1 MSSFGSLNT
10 ALSGLLA
17 HRRVL
22 DVIGHNIA
30 NVGTEGYSRQ
40 RVELTGLGGA
50 TVASMFSKPAG
61 SAGGVSVAG
70 VTRIRDEF
78 LERRAVR
85 EHATGARLEIES
97 TVLTRIEATVPEPS
111 DVGLAAQLGDFYAAW
126 DDLANNPGDSAGRI
140 AVLQQAST
148 VASTFR
154 RVSADL
160 RELRDAAV
168 TEATTIVK
176 QVNTMA
182 GRIAE
187 LNGAIRRANAAGMD
201 AYGLADER
209 DQMIL
214 QLGELA
220 GVETRQLDDGTVDVT
235 LGGSTL
241 VRGEHVRALEVA
253 EPGPLTGPYAGT
265 GFSAVQVRWSED
277 GYPATVVD
285 GRLGGLLNVANEHV
299 PHALSD
305 LDAVAASLVSTVNA
319 LHVTGQGLDP
329 VADVNLNFWNPTGTT
344 ASTLAVSADVAG
356 QPSRIAAAAVGG
368 GALDVTIAQSMAALA
383 EAQGGT
389 IDVYQDMI
397 GRLAVETQSAGRRAA
412 IQTEVTSQADL
423 ARLSVSGVNLDEEL
437 TNMISTQRAYEAS
450 ARVLTAVDAVLDT
463 LINRTGMVGR

>member
-30 NVGTEGYSRQ
+30 NVGTDGYSRQ
-40 RVELTGLGGA
+40 RVELTGLGSA
-50 TVASMFSKPAG
+50 TVASMFSTPAG
-61 SAGGVSVAG
+61 STGGVGVAG
-70 VTRIRDEF
+70 LTRIRDEV
-78 LERRAVR
+78 LERWAVR

-97 TVLTRIEATVPEPS
+97 TVLTRIEATIPEPS

-154 RVSADL
+154 RVAADL
-160 RELRDAAV
+160 RELRDASV
-168 TEATTIVK
+168 TEATTIVH
-176 QVNTMA
+176 QVNTIA
-182 GRIAE
+182 GRVAE
-187 LNGAIRRANAAGMD
+187 LNGAVRRATAAGLD

-209 DQMIL
+209 DRLIL

-220 GVETRQLDDGTVDVT
+220 GVETRALDDGTVDVT

-241 VRGEHVRALEVA
+241 VRGEKVRELEVA

-277 GYPATVVD
+277 GFPAAVSE

-305 LDAVAASLVSTVNA
+305 LDAVASSLVTSVNA
-319 LHVTGQGLDP
+319 LHETGQGLDP
-329 VADVNLNFWNPTGTT
+329 VADVDLDFWDAAGTT
-344 ASTLAVSADVAG
+344 AASIAISADVAG
-356 QPSRIAAAAVGG
+356 QPSRIAAAAVGS
-368 GALDVTIAQSMAALA
+368 GALDVTIAQSLAALS

-389 IDVYQDMI
+389 IDVYQDLV
-397 GRLAVETQSAGRRAA
+397 GRLAVETQSAGRRAG
-412 IQTEVTSQADL
+412 IQSEVTNQADQ